1 MTPSYVE
8 LHERGEL
15 AERAAAARAILDE
28 CALCPRRCAVN
39 RLEDEEG
46 HCLVGPSAEVASAG
60 PHYGEEAP
68 LVGSG
73 GSGTIFLASCN
84 LRCVFCQNY
93 DISQQMRGEI
103 ISAEALGRLMVG
115 LQVQG
120 CHNINFVTPTHQVA
134 AILEGLLHAV
144 EMGLSVPLVYNTSG
158 YDSVETLKLLD
169 GVFDIYMPDLKT
181 LDSAVA
187 ARFMQAPDYPEV
199 VKNAL
204 REMHRQV
211 GELQINQRGVATR
224 GVLLRHLVMPGG
236 LASTREALT
245 FLRDEISPRTYV
257 NIMAQWRP
265 AGETARHPEIDRPIS
280 AGEYEQALE
289 IAAELGM
296 ERLDERRPKFL
307 FRWT

>member
-1 MTPSYVE
+1 MTPSYLD

-15 AERAAAARAILDE
+15 AERAAAARVILDE
-28 CALCPRRCAVN
+28 CTLCPRRCAVN

-46 HCLVGPSAEVASAG
+46 HCLVGFRAEVASAG

-120 CHNINFVTPTHQVA
+120 CHNINFVTPTHQVP

-144 EMGLSVPLVYNTSG
+144 KMGLSVPLVYNTSG
-158 YDSVETLKLLD
+158 YDSVETLRMLD
-169 GVFDIYMPDLKT
+169 GIFDIYMPDLKT
-181 LDSAVA
+181 LDSEAA
-187 ARFMQAPDYPEV
+187 ARYMQAPDYPEV
-199 VKNAL
+199 VKAAL

-211 GELQINQRGVATR
+211 GDLQINQRGIATR
-224 GVLLRHLVMPGG
+224 GILLRHLVMPGG

-265 AGETARHPEIDRPIS
+265 AGETASFPEIDRAIS
-280 AGEYEQALE
+280 ASEYEQALA
-289 IAAELGM
+289 IAAQLGM
-296 ERLDERRPKFL
+296 QRLDERRPKFL
-307 FRWT
+307 FKWT